1 MPSQRLDSHTI
12 YIVDDDDSVR
22 RALSRLLRSAGMDCE
37 SFSSGEALLDHLPDD
52 ARGCLIMDIRMT
64 GLTGYDVQ
72 ARLRKRGATIPV
84 IALSAQD
91 DVETRER
98 ARELGAM
105 TFFRKPV
112 DDQALLDAINWLLGK
127 QEQRPR

>member
-1 MPSQRLDSHTI
+1 MPSQRLDSHKI

-22 RALSRLLRSAGMDCE
+22 RALSRLLRSAGMNCE
-37 SFSSGEALLDHLPDD
+37 SFASGEALLDHLPDD
-52 ARGCLIMDIRMT
+52 ACGCLIMDIRMP
-64 GLTGYDVQ
+64 GLTGHDVQ
-72 ARLRKRGATIPV
+72 ARLRMRGTTIPV

-91 DVETRER
+91 DDETRER
-98 ARELGAM
+98 ARALGAV

-112 DDQALLDAINWLLGK
+112 DDQALLDAIKWLLGK

>member
-1 MPSQRLDSHTI
+1 MPSQRLDNHTI

-37 SFSSGEALLDHLPDD
+37 SFPSGEALLDHLPDD
-52 ARGCLIMDIRMT
+52 ARGCLIMDVRMP
-64 GLTGYDVQ
+64 GLTGHDVQ
-72 ARLRKRGATIPV
+72 VGLRKRGATLPV
-84 IALSAQD
+84 IVLSAQD
-91 DVETRER
+91 DAETRER

-127 QEQRPR
+127 QGQRPR